1 MSDSK
6 IGSNSMTKDDKVKL
20 KKFVE
25 QLTTLEAEKQTVSDD
40 IKLVYAS
47 AKEQGFDTKAL
58 RKIMREMKADRGE
71 VEEFETIV
79 DLYRVVLGLA

>member
-58 RKIMREMKADRGE
+58 RKIMREMKADREE